1 MLSKDGAAKFASL
14 THSLA
19 STKGSGDS
27 VTDSTAL
34 TSANAL
40 MKGAGELVS
49 FKFPDWY
56 GDLDKA
62 SQNAIGE
69 LMAGRMTA
77 AKFADT
83 MQAAADKVAAD
94 SSIKKQTRT

>member
-1 MLSKDGAAKFASL
+1 
-14 THSLA
+14 
-19 STKGSGDS
+19 
-27 VTDSTAL
+27 
-34 TSANAL
+34 
-40 MKGAGELVS
+40 MKSAGELVS

-77 AKFADT
+77 ATFANARD
-83 MQAAADKVAAD
+83 
-94 SSIKKQTRT
+94 R